1 VRFRRKPLA
10 PGRLPSLGQDFTEGH
25 RRYVERMGPAAELW
39 LRTKPFSAPPGHELM
54 ECLRTFSHI
63 VDHLGLGPRDQVLD
77 VGCGPGWM
85 SEFLA
90 RCGYAVT
97 GVDVSEDMV
106 AIARERVAAISGP
119 VGARFDAVAEFHAV
133 PAAALPWKSRFDAA
147 ILYDAMHHLD
157 NEVETLNAIREA
169 LVPGGRIFIQEGVR
183 PEPGSAGEQFLI
195 DEMKRYGTLES
206 PFDPEYLLS
215 AITDAG
221 FTDVRRFAAVD
232 ELLDVSFPTEEL
244 QRLEATLASPPMNTV
259 VAVNPTRPELTDS
272 AFAARIVPAGHWNES
287 PDGRDLVLRL
297 DITNVGRSYWPN
309 ELGNS
314 IHSAGVVTLGAH
326 FPADDDR
333 SELPRPVLPRGLSA
347 GESVQAEVRIPRDA
361 MAGQSELRIDLVR
374 EWIAWFADY
383 GSDSLTVPLPPGS

>member
-1 VRFRRKPLA
+1 
-10 PGRLPSLGQDFTEGH
+10 
-25 RRYVERMGPAAELW
+25 
-39 LRTKPFSAPPGHELM
+39 
-54 ECLRTFSHI
+54 
-63 VDHLGLGPRDQVLD
+63 
-77 VGCGPGWM
+77 
-85 SEFLA
+85 
-90 RCGYAVT
+90 
-97 GVDVSEDMV
+97 
-106 AIARERVAAISGP
+106 
-119 VGARFDAVAEFHAV
+119 
-133 PAAALPWKSRFDAA
+133 
-147 ILYDAMHHLD
+147 
-157 NEVETLNAIREA
+157 
-169 LVPGGRIFIQEGVR
+169 
-183 PEPGSAGEQFLI
+183 
-195 DEMKRYGTLES
+195 
-206 PFDPEYLLS
+206 
-215 AITDAG
+215 
-221 FTDVRRFAAVD
+221 VD

-287 PDGRDLVLRL
+287 PDGRNLVLRL

-361 MAGQSELRIDLVR
+361 MADQSELRIDLVR